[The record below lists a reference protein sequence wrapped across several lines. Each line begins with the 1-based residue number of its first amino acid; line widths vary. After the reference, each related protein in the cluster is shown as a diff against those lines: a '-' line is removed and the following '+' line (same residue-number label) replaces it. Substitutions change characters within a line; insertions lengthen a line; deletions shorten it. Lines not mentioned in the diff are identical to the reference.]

1 MQTHTLNNE
10 QMVHMMHNI
19 TDCAKFVFC
28 RMKDL
33 LDQNLIEHNI
43 FEPVQALFSPI
54 QAITQIKNIIQNSM
68 RYFSDVNVTLSFD
81 IDPDKMLIGDA
92 DRLQQV
98 LMNVLSNA
106 RKFVPQKGGRIQI
119 HASLIESWMIYPE
132 EEPGSDKV
140 TI

>member
-43 FEPVQALFSPI
+43 FEPIQALFSPI

-68 RYFSDVNVTLSFD
+68 RYYSNVFVTMSSD
-81 IDPDKMLIGDA
+81 IDPD
-92 DRLQQV
+92 
-98 LMNVLSNA
+98 
-106 RKFVPQKGGRIQI
+106 
-119 HASLIESWMIYPE
+119 
-132 EEPGSDKV
+132 
-140 TI
+140 

>member
-1 MQTHTLNNE
+1 MYNNQECYLILLRDITELELLQKARQNVYLMKMLNATVSHDMVGPLQNILQFTDHMQTHTLNNE

-43 FEPVQALFSPI
+43 FVPIQALFSPI

-68 RYFSDVNVTLSFD
+68 RYFFDVNVTLSFD
-81 IDPDKMLIGDA
+81 IDPD
-92 DRLQQV
+92 
-98 LMNVLSNA
+98 
-106 RKFVPQKGGRIQI
+106 
-119 HASLIESWMIYPE
+119 
-132 EEPGSDKV
+132 
-140 TI
+140 